1 MSSFR
6 CLLLLAEQELPV
18 VHCTYQFSQPTAQRG
33 RVAAKVRSGL
43 ITLELDVPHD
53 DQLLAWAADPQ
64 KKLSGTLLFL
74 ETNRPTLSEQL
85 TFEDAFCVAYREDFH
100 SGAEPEGAYRCTLQL
115 SASKLTLGTVAR
127 DSTWA
132 ETR

>member
-6 CLLLLAEQELPV
+6 CLLLLAGQELPV
-18 VHCTYQFSQPTAQRG
+18 VHCAYQFSQPTAQRG

-53 DQLLAWAADPQ
+53 DQLLAWATDPQ
-64 KKLSGTLLFL
+64 KKLGGTLLFL
-74 ETNRPTLSEQL
+74 ETNRPTFSEQL
-85 TFEDAFCVAYREDFH
+85 EFEDAFCVSYQEDFR
-100 SGAEPEGAYRCTLQL
+100 SGAESAGAYRCTLQL
-115 SASKLTLGTVAR
+115 SAAKLVLGTVER

-132 ETR
+132 QTR

>member
-85 TFEDAFCVAYREDFH
+85 TFEDTFCVAYREDFH

>member
-6 CLLLLAEQELPV
+6 CLLLLAGQELPV
-18 VHCTYQFSQPTAQRG
+18 VHCDYQFSQPTGQRG

-43 ITLELDVPHD
+43 ITLALDVPHD
-53 DQLLAWAADPQ
+53 DQLLAWATDPQ

-74 ETNRPTLSEQL
+74 ATNRPTLSEQL
-85 TFEDAFCVAYREDFH
+85 AFEDAFCVSYREDFR

-115 SASKLTLGTVAR
+115 SAAKLTLGAVAH
-127 DSTWA
+127 DSAWA
-132 ETR
+132 ATR

>member
-6 CLLLLAEQELPV
+6 CLLVLDGQELPV
-18 VHCTYQFSQPTAQRG
+18 VRCTYAFSQPTGPRG

-43 ITLELDVPHD
+43 ISLELDVPHH

-64 KKLSGTLLFL
+64 KKRNGAVLFL
-74 ETNRPTLSEQL
+74 ETNRPMLSEQL
-85 TFEDAFCVAYREDFH
+85 AFEDAFCVSYTEDFH
-100 SGAEPEGAYRCTLQL
+100 SGAEPEGAYRCSLRL
-115 SASKLTLGTVAR
+115 SAAKLMLGAVAR
-127 DSTWA
+127 DSAWA

>member
-6 CLLLLAEQELPV
+6 CILLLAEHELPV
-18 VHCTYQFSQPTAQRG
+18 VHCAYQFSQPTGQRG

-64 KKLSGTLLFL
+64 KKLSGALLFL
-74 ETNRPTLSEQL
+74 ETNRPMLSEQL
-85 TFEDAFCVAYREDFH
+85 TFEDTFCVSYRENFH
-100 SGAEPEGAYRCTLQL
+100 SGAESEGAYRCTLQL
-115 SASKLTLGTVAR
+115 SAAKLTLGAVVR
-127 DSTWA
+127 DSAWNQ
-132 ETR
+132 TR

>member
-1 MSSFR
+1 M
-6 CLLLLAEQELPV
+6 
-18 VHCTYQFSQPTAQRG
+18 
-33 RVAAKVRSGL
+33 AAKVRSGL
-43 ITLELDVPHD
+43 ITLELDVPHN

>member
-6 CLLLLAEQELPV
+6 CLLVLDAQELPV
-18 VHCTYQFSQPTAQRG
+18 VRCTYEFNQPTGPRG

-43 ITLELDVPHD
+43 ITLELDVPHH

-64 KKLSGTLLFL
+64 KKLSGTVLFL
-74 ETNRPTLSEQL
+74 ETNRPMLSEQL
-85 TFEDAFCVAYREDFH
+85 AFEDAFCVAYQEDFH

-115 SASKLTLGTVAR
+115 SAAKLLLGAVER
-127 DSTWA
+127 DSAWA
-132 ETR
+132 ATR